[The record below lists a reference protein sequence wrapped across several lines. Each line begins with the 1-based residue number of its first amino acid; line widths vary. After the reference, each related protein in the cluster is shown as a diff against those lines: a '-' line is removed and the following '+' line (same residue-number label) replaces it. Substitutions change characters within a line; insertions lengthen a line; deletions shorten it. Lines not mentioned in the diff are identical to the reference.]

1 MAVNQD
7 IQALFNTPN
16 KVYKITRDITLKAG
30 ETIKFPVGITLDFQ
44 GGSFLAT
51 DINSYT
57 SDEPI
62 NIIGSYNKKFL
73 GSYYQ
78 GLFSFDNLG
87 TCYIK
92 SGKALIRFK
101 KNTDQYFT
109 IEASDNENSNRI
121 FKNLLYTGNSKNA
134 IKFQM
139 NESNIRTSNITIN
152 SDNTLSIDNV
162 KQDDNYIY
170 LLIDNSSTRIKI
182 KKLWSYDVITQG
194 SITVLASGDSA
205 SMPSD
210 LQDFKN
216 VTVYNRTNN
225 YVNNKNNNTLIIP
238 DYHNN
243 HTVYEINGNVTLYT
257 LQNLVKIRN
266 YYELIVFNT
275 GTVAATVS
283 LPAAVDGF
291 TVKPLMPFPLSIP
304 NGQAKTI
311 KIIYYNL
318 GNITYITY

>member
-44 GGSFLAT
+44 GGRLLAT
-51 DINSYT
+51 DSNSYT

-62 NIIGSYNKKFL
+62 NIIGSYNVTFL

-87 TCYIK
+87 TCYVK
-92 SGKALIRFK
+92 SGNNLIRFK
-101 KNTDQYFT
+101 KNTDQYIN
-109 IEASDNENSNRI
+109 IEASDNENSNFV
-121 FKNLLYTGNSKNA
+121 FKNTIYTGNSKKA
-134 IKFQM
+134 AKFQM
-139 NESNIRTSNITIN
+139 DESNIKTSNIIIN
-152 SDNTLSIDNV
+152 SDNSLSINVV
-162 KQDDNYIY
+162 KQDDDYIY
-170 LLIDNSSTRIKI
+170 LFIENSSTRIKI
-182 KKLWSYDVITQG
+182 KKLWGYNVITQG

-225 YVNNKNNNTLIIP
+225 YVSNKGSNTSIIP

-243 HTVYEINGNVTLYT
+243 HTVYEINGNVTLYP
-257 LQNLVKIRN
+257 LQNVIKIRN

-275 GTVAATVS
+275 GTAAATVS

-311 KIIYYNL
+311 KIIYYIY
-318 GNITYITY
+318 GNIVYITY